1 MEDWI
6 IAIEHSGDEEIVL
19 KRFRGSDKEVK
30 ELLLALVNQDKE
42 RDRDFYGYGTETAD
56 DVLIVD
62 GGYNAYAVFTN
73 YALDYTA
80 KRWCDI
86 DFIDVN
92 GSEKEN

>member
-19 KRFRGSDKEVK
+19 KRFRGSDEEVK
-30 ELLLALVNQDKE
+30 KLLLTLANQDKE
-42 RDRDFYGYGTETAD
+42 RDRDFFEYGTDTVD
-56 DVLIVD
+56 DVFTVD
-62 GGYNAYAVFTN
+62 GGYSAYAVFTG

-86 DFIDVN
+86 DFVDVN
-92 GSEKEN
+92 SEKEN